1 MRFLAAILGAAA
13 LLPAAAQA
21 DPARPYPGAGGTNV
35 AGDRLVW
42 SDGEGN
48 LRAQDL
54 AGGPPRTIHQ
64 GRLAGGADA
73 LAITD
78 LEPSASRIAFITTAS
93 ADFATGSNGW
103 TTIRSG
109 PLDGPFP
116 VVAGREEDT
125 GDPPLEDV
133 ALYAGGIVYLRQAA
147 GGEHRVVVQPDGA
160 PPRTLQSS
168 SEILGVAAGGGI
180 VAVLFTSFSP
190 SPTRVEAFDIATGR
204 QLFAIE
210 RDVAEMTVAAD
221 GTLLVLSTG
230 GELWWASAAAPA
242 VHPLAHDGL
251 QLGGLANG
259 TAVFSATV
267 GRFAVVRA
275 ADLATGAVRDVTPPL
290 AELLLGLGAWDGA
303 HFAYHDGACV
313 IAGDLPA
320 APPLTIPTGP
330 GCLRPAMQTESAV
343 AARRGRVVLT
353 ARCPGGPTER
363 CTGTARITGKLRGRT
378 RTLASR
384 PIDLTGGRSRAY
396 TLTVRRSVLRRIG
409 SRADRRRGRHRVR
422 LEIRMTAGRVDDRL
436 RSVTF
441 RA

>member
-1 MRFLAAILGAAA
+1 MRFLVAILGAAA

-42 SDGEGN
+42 SDSEGN
-48 LRAQDL
+48 LRAQNL
-54 AGGPPRTIHQ
+54 AGGPPRTIHE
-64 GRLAGGADA
+64 GRLVGGAESLDV
-73 LAITD
+73 TD
-78 LEPSASRIAFITTAS
+78 LEPGASRIAFITTAT

-103 TTIRSG
+103 TTVRSG

-116 VVAGREEDT
+116 IVAGREQDS

-133 ALYAGGIVYLRQAA
+133 SIYDGGIVYLSQAA
-147 GGEHRVVVQPDGA
+147 GGEHRVIVQPDGA
-160 PPRTLQSS
+160 PPRTLLRS

-180 VAVLFTSFSP
+180 VAVQFTSFSP
-190 SPTRVEAFDIATGR
+190 SPTRVEVLDIATGR
-204 QLFAIE
+204 RLFGLDH
-210 RDVAEMTVAAD
+210 DVAEMTVAAD
-221 GTLLVLSTG
+221 GTLLALSTD
-230 GELWWASAAAPA
+230 GELWWASPAAPA
-242 VHPLAHDGL
+242 VHPIAHNGL

-259 TAVFSATV
+259 TAVFSADI

-275 ADLATGAVRDVTPPL
+275 ADLATGAVRDVTPLL

-320 APPLTIPTGP
+320 APPPTIPTGP
-330 GCLRPAMQTESAV
+330 GCPRPAMRTDDDV

-353 ARCPGGPTER
+353 ARCPGGRTEH

-378 RTLASR
+378 RTLASKR
-384 PIDLTGGRSRAY
+384 FDLTGGESDTY
-396 TLTVRRSVLRRIG
+396 TLTVRRSLLRRVG
-409 SRADRRRGRHRVR
+409 SRADRRRGVHRAR
-422 LEIRMTAGRVDDRL
+422 LVIRMTAGRVDDRV

-441 RA
+441 RS